1 MNAFNEVLRGSAAV
15 LSPIWISCLFGV
27 ACWLVKR
34 VVLWI
39 RCRMEV
45 RR

>member
-1 MNAFNEVLRGSAAV
+1 MNAFNEVILGAV
-15 LSPIWISCLFGV
+15 VVLGPIWISCLFGV

-34 VVLWI
+34 TALWI
-39 RCRMEV
+39 RCRMEA

>member
-1 MNAFNEVLRGSAAV
+1 MNALNEVLLGAAV
-15 LSPIWISCLFGV
+15 VLGPIWISCLLGA

-39 RCRMEV
+39 RYRREV

>member
-1 MNAFNEVLRGSAAV
+1 MNALNEVLLGAV
-15 LSPIWISCLFGV
+15 VVLGPILISCIFGA